1 MYSEIM
7 KGNEIRSRFLS
18 YFKENGHTIV
28 DSSSLVPKDDPTLLF
43 TNAGMVQFKTV
54 FMGDDQ
60 RDYVK
65 AVTSQ
70 RCVRAGGKHNDLENV
85 GYTARHH
92 TFFEMLGNF
101 SFGDYFKE
109 DAIRFAWNFLTV
121 QLGIPPEKL
130 WVSIFED
137 DDEAYSLWDKVESL
151 PKGRIVRMGE
161 KDNFWAMGDTGPCGP
176 CSEIHIDQGTT
187 AGCGRPDCALGCDCD
202 RFLELW
208 NLVFMQFNRSADG
221 TMTRL
226 PKPSIDTGM
235 GLERVAAVLQGKF
248 NNYESD
254 LFTPII
260 SKLAALSHKDYGQN
274 TQDDTAMR
282 VIADHARATTF
293 LVADGVL
300 PGNEGRGYVL
310 RRIMRRAVRYGK
322 HLGLDKPFMEAVCNA
337 VVGEMSEAYPHLKGG
352 LSLLAKVVVKE
363 EERFRETLENGLAL
377 LDEEITRMARD
388 NTSTLHG
395 SFIFKLYDTFGFPF
409 DIVRD
414 IALERGLGFDEA
426 GYLRE
431 MERQRDK
438 SRSSRRDEGVKLL
451 EEGVKNLAAAGK
463 PTEFTGYHDLVTT
476 TDVAGLLDEE
486 GKIVTTL
493 AAGKRGRLY
502 VKLTPFYAESG
513 GQVGDSGQVSWSGG
527 EAKVIATSAVG
538 GKIVLHEIEVT
549 KGVIVKEEEVALA
562 VDQSRR
568 RAIAAHHTATHM
580 LHAALRKLLGDHVK
594 QAGSHVGPD
603 RLRFDF
609 THFSPLTPG
618 QIEQIELLV
627 NEQIWL
633 NAPVL
638 TRILQRD
645 EALQEGAMA
654 LFGEKY
660 EENVRVV
667 SIADFSKEL
676 CGGTHVGA
684 SGEIGL
690 CKILSESGI
699 ASGVRRIE
707 ALAGPAAFTFVQA
720 QGRRERQV
728 VGLLN
733 AGNAGEVVAKV
744 ETLLSHL
751 KSMEKQVADLSRQL
765 VSSDLEAMTQSAMTI
780 DGMKVIASEIQ
791 LDSQKTLRDVGDR
804 VRDNLGSGIAV
815 LGGSIN
821 GKVALLAVVTTD
833 LTARIKAGDII
844 NKVATLVGGKGGGR
858 ADMAQAGGPMVDK
871 LKEAIKSVPDVV
883 RALLLK

>member
-1 MYSEIM
+1 M
-7 KGNEIRSRFLS
+7 KGNEIRSRFLN
-18 YFKENGHTIV
+18 YFKESGHTIV
-28 DSSSLVPKDDPTLLF
+28 ESSSLVPKDDPTLLF
-43 TNAGMVQFKTV
+43 TNAGMVQFKMV
-54 FMGDDQ
+54 FMGEDK

-109 DAIRFAWNFLTV
+109 DAIRFAWNFLTAE
-121 QLGIPPEKL
+121 LGIPSEKL

-137 DDEAYSLWDKVESL
+137 DDEAYVLWDNVEGL

-176 CSEIHIDQGTT
+176 CSEIHIDQGAA

-221 TMTRL
+221 IMTSL

-248 NNYESD
+248 NNYDSD

-260 SKLAALSHKDYGQN
+260 NKLESQSKKSYGEN
-274 TQDDTAMR
+274 SQDDTAMR

-300 PGNEGRGYVL
+300 PSNEGAGYVL

-322 HLGLDKPFMEAVCNA
+322 HLGLEKPFMNGVCTV
-337 VVGEMSEAYPHLKGG
+337 VVGEMASAYPHLNGA
-352 LSLLAKVVVKE
+352 LSLLAKVVAKE

-377 LDEEITRMARD
+377 LDEEILRMTAD
-388 NTSTLHG
+388 NVQCIPG

-414 IALERGLGFDEA
+414 IALEKGFGFDEP
-426 GYLRE
+426 GFLFE
-431 MERQRDK
+431 MENQRRK
-438 SRSSRRDEGVKLL
+438 SRSSRKDDGVKLL
-451 EEGVKNLAAAGK
+451 AEGVKDLTATGKKTQFVGYQELFLATK
-463 PTEFTGYHDLVTT
+463 V
-476 TDVAGLLDEE
+476 VALLDDE
-486 GKIVTTL
+486 GRKVNSL
-493 AAGKRGRLY
+493 AAGDKGQLF
-502 VKLTPFYAESG
+502 VDLTPFYAEAG
-513 GQVGDSGQVSWSGG
+513 GQAGDCGEVFWQGGHAQVS
-527 EAKVIATSAVG
+527 ATSVAG
-538 GKIVLHEIEVT
+538 AKIILHEIEVT
-549 KGVIVKEEEVALA
+549 EGLLQEGVEVSLG
-562 VDQSRR
+562 VDKARR
-568 RAIAAHHTATHM
+568 RAIAAHHSATHM
-580 LHAALRKLLGDHVK
+580 IHAALRSLLGDHVK
-594 QAGSHVGPD
+594 QAGSMVGSD

-609 THFSPLTPG
+609 THFSPLTED
-618 QIEQIELLV
+618 QIERIELLV

-633 NAPVL
+633 NTPVI
-638 TRILQRD
+638 TQILKRED
-645 EALQEGAMA
+645 ALKEGAMA

-660 EENVRVV
+660 EESVRVV
-667 SIADFSKEL
+667 SMAGFSKEL
-676 CGGTHVGA
+676 CGGTHVMA
-684 SGEIGL
+684 SGEIGV

-707 ALAGPAAFTFVQA
+707 ALAGHAAFAFIQA
-720 QGRRERQV
+720 QGRRDRQIGRLLNTGSSAEIV
-728 VGLLN
+728 AKIEGLLIHIR
-733 AGNAGEVVAKV
+733 
-744 ETLLSHL
+744 TTD
-751 KSMEKQVADLSRQL
+751 KQIADLSRQL
-765 VSSDLEAMTQSAMTI
+765 ASIDLEGMLQHFVSI
-780 DGMKVIASEIQ
+780 DGVKVIASEIP
-791 LDSQKTLRDVGDR
+791 LDSQKTLREVGDR
-804 VRDNLGSGIAV
+804 VRDNLVSGVAV

-821 GKVALLAVVTTD
+821 GKAALLAVVTAD
-833 LTARIKAGDII
+833 LTLRIKAGDII
-844 NKVATLVGGKGGGR
+844 SKVATLVGGKGGGR

-871 LKEAIKSVPDVV
+871 LSEAIKSVPDVV
-883 RALLLK
+883 RKLLHG